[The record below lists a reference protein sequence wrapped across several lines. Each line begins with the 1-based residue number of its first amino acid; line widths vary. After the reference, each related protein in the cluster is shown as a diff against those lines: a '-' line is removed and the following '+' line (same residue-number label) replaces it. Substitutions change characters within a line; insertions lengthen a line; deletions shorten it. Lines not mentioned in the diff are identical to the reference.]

1 MDNMMPG
8 HMNPRQ
14 VKQAMRKL
22 GIKTEE
28 LEDVTDVV
36 IRTKTKQYVIKDAG
50 VTIMEMQGQK
60 TFQIVGEVEI
70 MTTEATAPAAPVQAA
85 RKAPEMPE
93 EDVKLVMDQTGAS
106 REKAIEALKS
116 TDGQPAE
123 AILKI
128 MAG

>member
-1 MDNMMPG
+1 MMPG

-28 LEDVTDVV
+28 LQDVTEVV
-36 IRTKTKQYVIKDAG
+36 IRTKTKQYIVKDAA

-60 TFQIVGEVEI
+60 TFQIVGDAEI
-70 MTTEATAPAAPVQAA
+70 TALEAAPSKPAAAAPAAPSI
-85 RKAPEMPE
+85 P
-93 EDVKLVMDQTGAS
+93 DDDIKLVMDQTGAT
-106 REKAIEALKS
+106 REKAIEALKA

>member
-1 MDNMMPG
+1 
-8 HMNPRQ
+8 MNPRQ

-28 LEDVTDVV
+28 LQDVTDVV
-36 IRTKTKQYVIKDAG
+36 IRTKTKQYVIRDAG

-60 TFQIVGEVEI
+60 TFQIVGDAEI
-70 MTTEATAPAAPVQAA
+70 TPLEAATSAKPAAATPAAPSI
-85 RKAPEMPE
+85 PE
-93 EDVKLVMDQTGAS
+93 DDIKLVMDQTGAS
-106 REKAIEALKS
+106 REKAIEALKA

>member
-1 MDNMMPG
+1 
-8 HMNPRQ
+8 MNPRQ

-28 LEDVTDVV
+28 LQDVTDVV
-36 IRTKTKQYVIKDAG
+36 IRTKTKQYVIKDAA

-60 TFQIVGEVEI
+60 TFQIVGDAEI
-70 MTTEATAPAAPVQAA
+70 TALGAVPATPVAAAPAEPLI
-85 RKAPEMPE
+85 PE
-93 EDVKLVMDQTGAS
+93 DDIKLVMDQTGAS
-106 REKAIEALKS
+106 RDKAIEALKA

>member
-1 MDNMMPG
+1 MMPG

-28 LEDVTDVV
+28 LQDVTDVV
-36 IRTKTKQYVIKDAG
+36 IRTKTQQYVIKDAA

-60 TFQIVGEVEI
+60 QFQIVGEVEL
-70 MTTEATAPAAPVQAA
+70 TALEAPSVKMAAPVPQAPSI
-85 RKAPEMPE
+85 PE
-93 EDVKLVMDQTGAS
+93 DDIKLVMDQTGAS
-106 REKAIEALKS
+106 REKAIEALTA

>member
-1 MDNMMPG
+1 MMPG

-28 LEDVTDVV
+28 LEDVSEVV
-36 IRTKTKQYVIKDAG
+36 IRTKTKQYVIRDAA

-60 TFQIVGEVEI
+60 QFQVVGEVEI
-70 MTTEATAPAAPVQAA
+70 TELGTAPSTTAAPTPHATAV
-85 RKAPEMPE
+85 PEDDIE
-93 EDVKLVMDQTGAS
+93 LVMEQTGAS
-106 REKAIEALKS
+106 RDKAIAALMA

>member
-1 MDNMMPG
+1 
-8 HMNPRQ
+8 MNPRQ

-28 LEDVTDVV
+28 LEDVSEVV
-36 IRTKTKQYVIKDAG
+36 IRTKTKQYVIRDAA

-60 TFQIVGEVEI
+60 QFQVVGEAEI
-70 MTTEATAPAAPVQAA
+70 IPLGAAPSKEPEPTPQAPA
-85 RKAPEMPE
+85 MPE
-93 EDVKLVMDQTGAS
+93 DDIKLVMEQTGAS
-106 REKAIEALKS
+106 REKAIEALMA
-116 TDGQPAE
+116 TEGQPAE

>member
-1 MDNMMPG
+1 MMPG

-28 LEDVTDVV
+28 LQDVTDVV
-36 IRTKTKQYVIKDAG
+36 IRTKTKQYVIRDAA

-60 TFQIVGEVEI
+60 QFQIVGDVE
-70 MTTEATAPAAPVQAA
+70 TTALEASPSKIAAPAAQASA
-85 RKAPEMPE
+85 IPE
-93 EDVKLVMDQTGAS
+93 DDIKLVMDQTGAS
-106 REKAIEALKS
+106 REKAIEALTA

>member
-70 MTTEATAPAAPVQAA
+70 MTTEAAAPAAPVQAA

>member
-1 MDNMMPG
+1 MMPG

-28 LEDVTDVV
+28 LQDVTDVV
-36 IRTKTKQYVIKDAG
+36 IRTKTKQYVIKDAA

-60 TFQIVGEVEI
+60 TFQIVGDAEI
-70 MTTEATAPAAPVQAA
+70 TALGAVPATPVAAAPAEPLI
-85 RKAPEMPE
+85 PE
-93 EDVKLVMDQTGAS
+93 DDIKLVMDQTGAS
-106 REKAIEALKS
+106 RDKAIEALKA

>member
-1 MDNMMPG
+1 MMPG

-28 LEDVTDVV
+28 LQDVTDVV
-36 IRTKTKQYVIKDAG
+36 IRTKTKQYVIRDAG

-60 TFQIVGEVEI
+60 TFQIVGDAEI
-70 MTTEATAPAAPVQAA
+70 TPLEAATSAKPAAATPAAPSI
-85 RKAPEMPE
+85 PE
-93 EDVKLVMDQTGAS
+93 DDIKLVMDQTGAS
-106 REKAIEALKS
+106 REKAIEALKA